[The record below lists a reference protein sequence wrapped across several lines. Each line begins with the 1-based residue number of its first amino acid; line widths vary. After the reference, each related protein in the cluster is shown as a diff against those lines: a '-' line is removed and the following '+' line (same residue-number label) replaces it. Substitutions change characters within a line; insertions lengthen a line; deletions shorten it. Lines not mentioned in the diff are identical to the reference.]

1 MVICLFFDTTGV
13 AVNGHHQ
20 NNGAASASAS
30 AVSGSATYGNSEK
43 GPSAAVGSDYGHES
57 AGASG
62 NGKAG
67 ASMMVQKKTNYD
79 EIFNVRVVCDG
90 GDVVIYTHT
99 HTPNLVLTI

>member
-1 MVICLFFDTTGV
+1 MVICFFFDVTGV
-13 AVNGHHQ
+13 TVHGHHQ
-20 NNGAASASAS
+20 NNGVASASAS
-30 AVSGSATYGNSEK
+30 AVAGSATYGNSDK
-43 GPSAAVGSDYGHES
+43 APLASVSSDYGHES

-79 EIFNVRVVCDG
+79 EIFNVRVVCDS
-90 GDVVIYTHT
+90 GDVVVHT

>member
-1 MVICLFFDTTGV
+1 MVICFFFDVTGV
-13 AVNGHHQ
+13 TVHGHHQ
-20 NNGAASASAS
+20 NNGVASASAS
-30 AVSGSATYGNSEK
+30 SVAGSATYGNSDK
-43 GPSAAVGSDYGHES
+43 APLASVSSDYGHES

-67 ASMMVQKKTNYD
+67 ASMMVQTKTNYD

-90 GDVVIYTHT
+90 GDVVVHT